1 MLRTVSAGW
10 DGKSCDSGRHF
21 QIGKKGVDGAM
32 HLMLKCCSSLRLAD
46 STTNNERHDMS
57 RQGKHR
63 QGKVSI
69 GFYVDDDFRAL
80 LVLVAKL
87 TGETATDIMIDG
99 VLQKARGLGII
110 KNGEISGEYREEIKN
125 IKAAYLKR
133 KEKDEEK

>member
-1 MLRTVSAGW
+1 
-10 DGKSCDSGRHF
+10 
-21 QIGKKGVDGAM
+21 
-32 HLMLKCCSSLRLAD
+32 
-46 STTNNERHDMS
+46 MS

-110 KNGEISGEYREEIKN
+110 KNGEISEEYREVIKN

-133 KEKDEEK
+133 NEKDEEK